1 MFLKVVV
8 IDQNVSFDFQ
18 SCVNAANEMSEYMD
32 TSVEPCDDFYQYACG
47 NYLKNNKIPDH
58 KYRVNTGFVKIE
70 DKVKSQVDELQFIDE
85 Y

>member
-1 MFLKVVV
+1 
-8 IDQNVSFDFQ
+8 
-18 SCVNAANEMSEYMD
+18 MSEYMD

-70 DKVKSQVDELQFIDE
+70 DKIKSQVD
-85 Y
+85 